1 MTFTLHFSGRSDR
14 GRVRPR
20 NEDTF
25 HLEADTGLAVV
36 ADGMGGHP
44 AGAEASRLAVR
55 TFLTLVAE
63 SANMLTSSGAWG
75 ERMVEAVE
83 EAHRCLLD
91 EGDRD
96 PARAGMG
103 TTLTALHVDPATGRG
118 ELVHIGDSRAY
129 RMRDGQLTRLSRD
142 HTWVQEQVEA
152 GVLDAS
158 LARVHPMAHV
168 LTRVLGGVRAAPAP
182 QLRTLDGRGGDL
194 YLLCTDGLTAHLS
207 DEDLGEILSAAPD
220 PAAAAGALVD
230 AANERGGSDN
240 ITVALVGVEGNGT
253 RPA

>member
-1 MTFTLHFSGRSDR
+1 MPFTFQFSGLSHR

-20 NEDTF
+20 NEDSF
-25 HLEADTGLAVV
+25 HVEADQGLAVV

-44 AGAEASRLAVR
+44 AGAEASHLAVQV
-55 TFLTLVAE
+55 FLHTVRRDA
-63 SANMLTSSGAWG
+63 AILTSSEAWG

-83 EAHRCLLD
+83 AAHARLLD

-96 PARAGMG
+96 RDRLGMG
-103 TTLTALHVDPATGRG
+103 TTLTALHLDPESGRG

-129 RMRDGQLTRLSRD
+129 RLRGGHLTRLSRD

-152 GVLDAS
+152 GHLEAH

-168 LTRVLGGVRAAPAP
+168 LTQVLGGARTVPVP
-182 QLRTLDGRGGDL
+182 QLRPLEARPGDL
-194 YLLCTDGLTAHLS
+194 YLLCSDGLTGHLGDADLQQLLS
-207 DEDLGEILSAAPD
+207 RGSHPDELAQ
-220 PAAAAGALVD
+220 ALVD

-240 ITVALVGVEGNGT
+240 ITVALIQVAATPSAG
-253 RPA
+253 